1 MTAGEQLIYCAR
13 AWRNVTLTSSLENFT
28 PEKTTSLQTTVDCNQ
43 KICLSLFRF
52 ALLLTGDES
61 AAQELLRE
69 TFAATG
75 DSIAQLRRKDR
86 ARVLLFREVRQR
98 APKAPPAAAEGC
110 RETDLPGR
118 VARLA
123 EPERSAFA
131 VFHCGE
137 GTTDELAELIGMRGS
152 KFAEALVRARQ
163 SLDPAA
169 FLVDCHRLALHR
181 PWGGDSP
188 RVAKAV
194 RNAGKK
200 PETQASLASQE
211 ALDARCHEEIEK
223 IATPPGVLLPD
234 CAPPVSGWWRLLKQP
249 AVLSIAV
256 AVLVVLGVAVY
267 AAMRKLDD
275 FPGKDVVSDLVQE
288 TDEMNGT
295 ELERITP
302 IEAGKLGDWFML
314 KGFEDFTVPAEL
326 ARQIAVG
333 CRVYQHEGSPVAL
346 VALDRQHM
354 LLLVFRAVNL
364 KVVLNS
370 ATWRVFQQ
378 DEWAV
383 AARGAA
389 GNCFVL
395 MGEPAEMET
404 FLKALSQDAKSVAQ

>member
-1 MTAGEQLIYCAR
+1 M
-13 AWRNVTLTSSLENFT
+13 
-28 PEKTTSLQTTVDCNQ
+28 
-43 KICLSLFRF
+43 
-52 ALLLTGDES
+52 
-61 AAQELLRE
+61 
-69 TFAATG
+69 
-75 DSIAQLRRKDR
+75 
-86 ARVLLFREVRQR
+86 
-98 APKAPPAAAEGC
+98 
-110 RETDLPGR
+110 
-118 VARLA
+118 
-123 EPERSAFA
+123 
-131 VFHCGE
+131 
-137 GTTDELAELIGMRGS
+137 
-152 KFAEALVRARQ
+152 
-163 SLDPAA
+163 
-169 FLVDCHRLALHR
+169 
-181 PWGGDSP
+181 
-188 RVAKAV
+188 
-194 RNAGKK
+194 
-200 PETQASLASQE
+200 
-211 ALDARCHEEIEK
+211 
-223 IATPPGVLLPD
+223 LLPD